1 MAKRIIRPT
10 TVTKPK
16 TAKQIGNTIRLN
28 QQLKTIREPLKL
40 SIEADVSKALENT
53 AESLKN
59 GRIKGQDNIIKELE
73 NILKQVREYV

>member
-16 TAKQIGNTIRLN
+16 TAKEIGKAIRQN
-28 QQLKTIREPLKL
+28 QQLKSIRQPFKL
-40 SIEADVSKALENT
+40 SIEADVSKALEDT

-73 NILKQVREYV
+73 NILQQVREYV